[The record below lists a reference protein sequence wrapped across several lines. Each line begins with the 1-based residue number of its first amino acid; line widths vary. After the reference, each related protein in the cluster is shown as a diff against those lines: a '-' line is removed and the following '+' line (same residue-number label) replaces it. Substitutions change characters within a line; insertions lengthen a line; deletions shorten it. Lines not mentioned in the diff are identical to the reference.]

1 MKLYNEFG
9 EELKPYTEETYYNE
23 TIYFDKDEENQP
35 SIEVTIDCSGSTM
48 TIDDENNTFTPE
60 HYEAVDEFIKK
71 IKLHVLDNAKD
82 SLDHCETRNYLNRE
96 FPNF

>member
-9 EELKPYTEETYYNE
+9 EVLNPFTEETYYNE
-23 TIYFDKDEENQP
+23 IIYFDKHTENQP
-35 SIEVTIDCSGSTM
+35 SIEVTIDCNGSTM
-48 TIDDENNTFTPE
+48 AVDDEKNTLTPAQ
-60 HYEAVDEFIKK
+60 YEAVDKFIQEVKK
-71 IKLHVLDNAKD
+71 WVVDNARD